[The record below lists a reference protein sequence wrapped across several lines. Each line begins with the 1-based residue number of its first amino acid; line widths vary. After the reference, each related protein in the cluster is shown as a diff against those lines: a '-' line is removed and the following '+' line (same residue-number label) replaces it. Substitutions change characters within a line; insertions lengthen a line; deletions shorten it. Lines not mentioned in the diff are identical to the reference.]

1 MVRQLGGPA
10 VVTRPT
16 PTWVTH
22 FTHIDH
28 LESIIRNGLLAD
40 TAAGTSL
47 LQREAGNP
55 HIKAGRRRLPVPIHP
70 FGVVADYAPFYFA
83 PRSPMMSAIVNGRV
97 PQFGTD
103 LTGLMY
109 LVTKTQTLVE
119 AGLEVLVTDRNARLE
134 YAEFRPEGDCDGLVD
149 WALMKETWWYD
160 TLEYPDRSERRM
172 AECLV
177 HRGVPFELFHQIG
190 VHGETQAAMV
200 RAVLMAHGRTTPVH
214 VRSTWYF

>member
-1 MVRQLGGPA
+1 VA
-10 VVTRPT
+10 TRPT

-28 LESIIRNGLLAD
+28 LDSIIVNGLLGD
-40 TAAGTSL
+40 MAAGSGL

-55 HIKAGRRRLPVPIHP
+55 GIKAARRRLPVPIHP

-83 PRSPMMSAIVNGRV
+83 PRSPMMSAIVHGRV

-109 LVTKTQTLVE
+109 LVTTTQALVE
-119 AGLEVLVTDRNARLE
+119 AGLEVLATDRNARLE
-134 YAEFRPEGDCDGLVD
+134 YAEFRQEADCDGLVD
-149 WALMKETWWYD
+149 WGLMKETWWND

-177 HRGVPFELFHQIG
+177 HRCVPFELFRQIG
-190 VHGETQAAMV
+190 VHGDAQAAAV
-200 RAVLMAHGRTTPVH
+200 RTVLMRHGKATPVH